1 MMLRFLLKI
10 LTVFAVMGAF
20 FVMGACSDCAGR
32 VSKTGFAD
40 NKQKKD
46 SLENLNRYL
55 VSQEK
60 EAINEYISNTGAEF
74 EKTGTGLC
82 YRIVNQG
89 DGELIQTGD
98 IVTLDYELRLL
109 DGDLVYSSHEN
120 GLKVF
125 VVGRGGVESGLE
137 EAVLYLHKGDEAEI
151 IIPSHLAYGLA
162 GDGDKI
168 PIRSTIVYKLKV
180 IENQSNK

>member
-1 MMLRFLLKI
+1 MLRFLLKI
-10 LTVFAVMGAF
+10 LTVFAVTSIF
-20 FVMGACSDCAGR
+20 FMMGACSDGAEH
-32 VSKTGFAD
+32 VSKTGFAN

-60 EAINEYISNTGAEF
+60 EAINEYILNSGVDF

-82 YRIVNQG
+82 YRIINQG
-89 DGELIQTGD
+89 DSKLIKTGD
-98 IVTLDYELRLL
+98 IVALDYELRLL
-109 DGDLVYSSHEN
+109 DGELVYSSKEN

-125 VVGRGGVESGLE
+125 IVGRGGVESGLE
-137 EAVLYLHKGDEAEI
+137 EAVLHLHKGDEAEI

>member
-1 MMLRFLLKI
+1 MLRFLLKI
-10 LTVFAVMGAF
+10 LTVFAVTSIF
-20 FVMGACSDCAGR
+20 FMMGACSDGAER

-60 EAINEYISNTGAEF
+60 EAINEYILNSGVDF

-82 YRIVNQG
+82 YRIINQG
-89 DGELIQTGD
+89 DSKLIKTGD
-98 IVTLDYELRLL
+98 IIVLDYELRLL
-109 DGDLVYSSHEN
+109 NGDLIYSTDES
-120 GLKVF
+120 GKKVF
-125 VVGRGGVESGLE
+125 VVGHGGVESGLE
-137 EAVLYLHKGDEAEI
+137 EAILHLHRGDEAEI

-162 GDGDKI
+162 GDGDRI
-168 PIRSTIVYKLKV
+168 PIRSTLVYKVKV
-180 IENQSNK
+180 IENQINK